1 MKGKNLLILVAV
13 GLVAYWLWKRSKKVV
28 TTATPTDTNT
38 KEAAIAA
45 TIAGDA
51 PLTT

>member
-13 GLVAYWLWKRSKKVV
+13 GLVAYWLWKRSKKAV
-28 TTATPTDTNT
+28 TTATPTSADA
-38 KEAAIAA
+38 KEAAIAVA
-45 TIAGDA
+45 IQGDA